1 VPVSKT
7 VLVLATTNSGKA
19 GEIRT
24 AFAGLRMKV
33 ITKADLGIR
42 ASFPEKGTS
51 FKENAAGKSLF
62 TSLNSDYLTLA
73 EDSGL
78 EVLALGGAPGI
89 YSARFSGRGAT
100 DAKNLIK
107 VLRLMARVP
116 NDERQARFI
125 CWMVLSSKGRILK
138 TVTGIVR
145 GTITRERRG
154 KRGFGYDPI
163 FYYPPLKK
171 TFGELALAE
180 KNAVSHRGRA
190 LKKMNIFLREY
201 LKGHRP

>member
-1 VPVSKT
+1 MPVGTT

-19 GEIRT
+19 GEIKS
-24 AFAGLRMKV
+24 AFAGLRLKV

-62 TSLNSDYLTLA
+62 TGLQSDYLTLA

-78 EVLALGGAPGI
+78 EVKALGGAPGV
-89 YSARFSGRGAT
+89 YSARYSGRSAT
-100 DAKNLIK
+100 DEKNTAK

-116 NDERQARFI
+116 ADKRQARFV
-125 CWMVLSSKGRILK
+125 CWMVLSRKGRILK
-138 TVTGIVR
+138 TAHGAVR
-145 GTITRERRG
+145 GAIARERRG
-154 KRGFGYDPI
+154 MGGFGYDPI
-163 FYYPPLKK
+163 FYYRPLKK
-171 TFGELALAE
+171 TFGQLSLAE

-190 LKKMNIFLREY
+190 LNKMKSFLAEY
-201 LKGHRP
+201 LKSHRP